1 LSENC
6 NFLPPSQP
14 YRPHDGAAHPGKKL
28 QRKKHKTKMC
38 VKVPHSGNNGR
49 ANGCEGQTSPDVKN
63 LNKMTLVQRTCLLM
77 GGQALQAAHA
87 PTAS

>member
-1 LSENC
+1 
-6 NFLPPSQP
+6 
-14 YRPHDGAAHPGKKL
+14 
-28 QRKKHKTKMC
+28 MC